1 MEQASAIRGHV
12 SHDGVLVCTVTLPRQ
27 CCHPA
32 ASRLHG
38 PFYHRITRLGFP
50 WSSRR
55 LRGDQAPASRPIGIA
70 RHRRGRPASSAGQR
84 TTTMPPSVPNSTGP
98 MRVGRIQSRISA
110 LPQPGSRHAGI
121 ASGCRRSQHGLWPET
136 GGGRRAWRPNCT
148 AISMTSIAPPPMI
161 FVIGR
166 IRSCSNH
173 CRASS
178 ITIWHG
184 VLVDEG
190 FAGLARSLPRAH

>member
-98 MRVGRIQSRISA
+98 MRVGRIESRI
-110 LPQPGSRHAGI
+110 QPCPNLEAVTLASQAGADDRSTVCGPRPVGAAARGVPI
-121 ASGCRRSQHGLWPET
+121 ARLFR
-136 GGGRRAWRPNCT
+136 
-148 AISMTSIAPPPMI
+148 
-161 FVIGR
+161 
-166 IRSCSNH
+166 
-173 CRASS
+173 
-178 ITIWHG
+178 
-184 VLVDEG
+184 
-190 FAGLARSLPRAH
+190 